1 MVVGI
6 AIDGVVRDFIGK
18 LEEVYDKY
26 YPQELEEG
34 EEKTE
39 RNIDTFNLEDHFYF
53 SGGTEEFNKF
63 LYVDASLEIFGHANE
78 IKLNAMEYLNQ
89 LHNKIEDMGH
99 TPVLISKEL
108 NNSKPSTL
116 FFLCKLSC
124 KVNKIQFVRDY
135 KDKWDFV
142 DVLISANP
150 ITLESKPHHTQT
162 SVKVINKYNSHVK
175 SDYTI
180 VDIKELLESDKLLNK
195 ILNTS
200 NVDFIEI
207 ED

>member
-6 AIDGVVRDFIGK
+6 AIDGIVRDFIGK

-26 YPQELEEG
+26 FPQELEDG
-34 EEKTE
+34 DEEKPE

-78 IKLNAMEYLNQ
+78 VKLNAMEYLNQ

-108 NNSKPSTL
+108 SNSKPSTL

-135 KDKWDFV
+135 KDKWDHV
-142 DVLISANP
+142 DALITANP
-150 ITLESKPHHTQT
+150 ITLENKPMDKT
-162 SVKVINKYNSHVK
+162 SVKVINKYNSDTN

-180 VDIKELLESDKLLNK
+180 VDIKELLDSEKLLSK

-200 NVDFIEI
+200 NVDFTEI